1 MWRLSVMLLVA
12 AVLATAASAAT
23 VDARVLVLQK
33 ANVPAGFQVDE
44 RWTRYWSNTAWAHG
58 DSKSR
63 KLLTSSG
70 RISGYAAT
78 YEKGTA
84 AIVSAAHLFR
94 EGDGAHVFYTAEHAQ
109 QKNLNTERMRRGGR
123 AYRRESVGLGDEASL
138 YRSLETPTFT
148 LLLWRTGRVVG
159 GVSTWGLG
167 RDRTVAL
174 ARVQQRR
181 ITDALG

>member
-1 MWRLSVMLLVA
+1 MRRLSVMLVAA

-23 VDARVLVLQK
+23 VDARLLVLRR
-33 ANVPAGFQVDE
+33 ADVPPGFGVDHDSS
-44 RWTRYWSNTAWAHG
+44 RYWPNAAVARS
-58 DSKSR
+58 SPQVR

-70 RISGYAAT
+70 RSSGYTAT

-94 EGDGAHVFYTAEHAQ
+94 EGDGAHVFYSAEDAQ
-109 QKNLNTERMRRGGR
+109 QRAVNADRIKRGGR

-138 YRSLETPTFT
+138 YRSKETPKFT

-159 GVSTWGLG
+159 SVSTWGLG

-181 ITDALG
+181 IADALG